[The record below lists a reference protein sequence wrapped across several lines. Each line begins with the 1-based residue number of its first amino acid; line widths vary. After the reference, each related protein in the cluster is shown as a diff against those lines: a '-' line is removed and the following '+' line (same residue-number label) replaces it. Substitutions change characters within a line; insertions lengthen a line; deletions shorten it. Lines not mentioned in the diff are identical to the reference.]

1 MRGIIFCMGFLA
13 ILVIF
18 GYLHEIFTSVDP
30 VKEKAPVANVRD
42 AGKSVWD
49 KLDRNFHENEVM
61 QLIPQYARE
70 WVAKNPH
77 PNLDQLVEA
86 TVDFEIHITSS

>member
-1 MRGIIFCMGFLA
+1 MSLSSGDQSKSSGCGSGCSGCIAGAALLLVGLVFFGIVGSIISKCE
-13 ILVIF
+13 
-18 GYLHEIFTSVDP
+18 Y
-30 VKEKAPVANVRD
+30 

-49 KLDRNFHENEVM
+49 KLDRNTDENEVM

-70 WVAKNPH
+70 WVAKNPR

-86 TVDFEIHITSS
+86 TLT